1 MPLSPEDQRARYLAK
16 KMCGNC
22 CRQATM
28 MRLWGAGRRIP
39 ICARCARRLDQVV
52 EELEEERWEAEQ
64 EPDYSP
70 YL

>member
-1 MPLSPEDQRARYLAK
+1 
-16 KMCGNC
+16 
-22 CRQATM
+22 M

-64 EPDYSP
+64 EPEYSP